1 MNCKLIVSE
10 LANGDLDEIIGYIVN
25 DLKSP
30 GAAVA
35 LLDEI
40 EKCYENLKTNP
51 LMYEKCIDGRLK
63 KEGYRKAVVKNY
75 LLIYRFIEEKNTVQ
89 VARFFYS
96 GRNYA
101 DLI

>member
-30 GAAVA
+30 GVAVA

-40 EKCYENLKTNP
+40 EKCYENLKKNP
-51 LMYEKCIDGRLK
+51 FMYEKCIDGRLK
-63 KEGYRKAVVKNY
+63 KEGYRKAVIINY
-75 LLIYRFIEEKNTVQ
+75 LLIYRFIEEINTVQ
-89 VARFFYS
+89 VARFFYG
-96 GRNYA
+96 GRNYV